1 MQQGTA
7 LSGLSEKG
15 CTLSC
20 RALMLQGRE
29 MLVGFSGLL
38 SFLVCISM
46 PKFLEAKNHNK
57 DFYSNCST
65 LVFETWSFSEIK
77 F

>member
-1 MQQGTA
+1 
-7 LSGLSEKG
+7 
-15 CTLSC
+15 
-20 RALMLQGRE
+20 MLQGRE